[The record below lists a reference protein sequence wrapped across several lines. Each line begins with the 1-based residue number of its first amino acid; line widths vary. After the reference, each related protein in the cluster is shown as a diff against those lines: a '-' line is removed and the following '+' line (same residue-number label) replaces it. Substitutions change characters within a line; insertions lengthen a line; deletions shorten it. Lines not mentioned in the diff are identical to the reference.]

1 MVSRTTMKA
10 LEKIMLAAGFI
21 LVFAAGLSLLY
32 CVVLVGSAV
41 SKGYRALEFVGYW
54 PLYTIFLLLL
64 SGGFILGA
72 EPLARA
78 IGKRKS
84 DEHKSG

>member
-1 MVSRTTMKA
+1 MKA
-10 LEKIMLAAGFI
+10 LEKVMLATGFI

-41 SKGYRALEFVGYW
+41 SKGYRVLEFVGYW

-78 IGKRKS
+78 MGKKKS
-84 DEHKSG
+84 DERKSG

>member
-1 MVSRTTMKA
+1 M
-10 LEKIMLAAGFI
+10 
-21 LVFAAGLSLLY
+21 
-32 CVVLVGSAV
+32 
-41 SKGYRALEFVGYW
+41 SKGYRVLEFVGYW

-78 IGKRKS
+78 IRKKNS
-84 DEHKSG
+84 HEHKSG